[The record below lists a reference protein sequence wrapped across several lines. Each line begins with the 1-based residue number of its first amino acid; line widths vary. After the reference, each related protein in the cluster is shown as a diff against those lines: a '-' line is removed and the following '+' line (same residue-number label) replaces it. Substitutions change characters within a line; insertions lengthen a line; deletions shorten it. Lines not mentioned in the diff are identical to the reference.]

1 MMGRLWGYA
10 VAAAV
15 LSAAPASLSAQE
27 TGDARQ
33 GLRFAREACA
43 ACHAV
48 ERRQP
53 SSPNPQAPP
62 FEAIANTRGMTGMAL
77 YAFLQTSHPTMPN
90 LILEADEIANVVA
103 YILSLKAGQ

>member
-1 MMGRLWGYA
+1 MGRLRRFA
-10 VAAAV
+10 VVAI
-15 LSAAPASLSAQE
+15 LSVVPASLSAQT
-27 TGDARQ
+27 TGDTQQ
-33 GLRFAREACA
+33 GLAFAREACA

-77 YAFLQTSHPTMPN
+77 YAFLRTSHPTMPN
-90 LILEADEIANVVA
+90 LILDADEIASVTA
-103 YILSLKAGQ
+103 YILSLKPKGGQ